1 MSAPSRRIALVA
13 TLVIAALLGP
23 AVPVIGAV
31 LEDSPM
37 VARAGA
43 GAERTGSVT
52 VGTTTP
58 PSGTAAM
65 AAEVIRLANAERSAA
80 GQPELVAHP
89 TVQAAAGGHSDDQAA
104 MLRMSHIGS
113 DGSDGGDRLT
123 RAGFEWGAWGENVA
137 VGQRSAAEV
146 VDAWM
151 GSSGHRANIL
161 SSTFTTIGVGVATG
175 ADGRTYWTMLLAA

>member
-1 MSAPSRRIALVA
+1 MSLRARGLAVTIVVLGALA
-13 TLVIAALLGP
+13 IPPTL
-23 AVPVIGAV
+23 AVAV
-31 LEDSPM
+31 LDGSPM

-43 GAERTGSVT
+43 GAEREASYV

-58 PSGTAAM
+58 PSEAEALAG
-65 AAEVIRLANAERSAA
+65 EVIRLANAERVAA
-80 GQPELVAHP
+80 GRRELVVHP
-89 TVQAAAGGHSDDQAA
+89 AVMAAASGHSADQAA
-104 MLRMSHIGS
+104 RQQMSHIGS

-137 VGQRSAAEV
+137 VGQRTAAAV

-161 SSTFTTIGVGVATG
+161 SGSFTTIGVGAAVG
-175 ADGRTYWTMLLAA
+175 ADGRIYWTMLLAA